1 VKLDEINW
9 VLVLVIGTLIVYG
22 LRGKKEGF
30 IRTVFGMLSFIIA
43 LAAASAI
50 GPTMSDA
57 IKSNEK
63 VMPYVTQKVETE
75 SLTLP
80 DILKESLK
88 NHNTVEDYKKL
99 AVKKTQD
106 YVKVQVA
113 NWIVNAVSF
122 VLVFLIVFVVLWY
135 LCHTLDIISKLP
147 ILNGLNKTAGILV
160 GVLRGFITIWMWCIV
175 LTIFSTTQLGQNI
188 ISCINKNEFLGL
200 IYNNNLLFQ
209 IGKIIL

>member
-22 LRGKKEGF
+22 LRGRKEGF

-63 VMPYVTQKVETE
+63 VVPYVTQKVETK
-75 SLTLP
+75 SITLP

-88 NHNTVEDYKKL
+88 NHNTAQDYKEL

-106 YVKVQVA
+106 YVKVQMA

-135 LCHTLDIISKLP
+135 LCYTLDIISKLP

-175 LTIFSTTQLGQNI
+175 LTIFSTTPLGQII